1 MLGGCGGAGKEV
13 RPCIAPT
20 LPCRRD
26 VLRGGG
32 EGADPQ
38 PAGAPLHRPAGLR
51 GGARLPDLRVLPAA
65 AGIRHPPQ
73 HRGAPGPPPQH
84 RQPPLWGLSCPR
96 LGPSRGATARGR
108 CCSGSGT
115 AVWGSPMPGP
125 LGPCCK
131 LRLCPPPHTIP
142 PPSSCRAACGQ
153 GRQPA
158 GAAKR
163 LNLGAWSGRL
173 HVCRCCWCGQRCPCP
188 SLMAPPAPP
197 LLHHQAH
204 GAGDPLAT
212 PGPVPVGSGAPIP
225 QCPPWVSPLGP
236 PRALCCPPVGWGHRG
251 GTGPWD
257 GAVGRGRRR

>member
-13 RPCIAPT
+13 RPCIAPA

-84 RQPPLWGLSCPR
+84 RQPPLRGPSCPR
-96 LGPSRGATARGR
+96 LGPSRGAAARGR

-115 AVWGSPMPGP
+115 VAWGSPMPGP

-131 LRLCPPPHTIP
+131 LRLCPPPHHSP
-142 PPSSCRAACGQ
+142 PQLLPSSLR
-153 GRQPA
+153 A
-158 GAAKR
+158 GAAASWRSQTPKF
-163 LNLGAWSGRL
+163 
-173 HVCRCCWCGQRCPCP
+173 RCLEWASPCVPVLLVWAALPLPLSADPP
-188 SLMAPPAPP
+188 SAPTLAPP
-197 LLHHQAH
+197 
-204 GAGDPLAT
+204 
-212 PGPVPVGSGAPIP
+212 
-225 QCPPWVSPLGP
+225 SP
-236 PRALCCPPVGWGHRG
+236 RCW
-251 GTGPWD
+251 
-257 GAVGRGRRR
+257 